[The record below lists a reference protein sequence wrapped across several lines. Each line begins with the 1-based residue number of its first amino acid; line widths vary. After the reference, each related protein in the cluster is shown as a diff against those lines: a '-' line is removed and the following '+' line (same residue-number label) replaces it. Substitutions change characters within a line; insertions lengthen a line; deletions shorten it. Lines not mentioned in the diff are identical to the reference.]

1 MSSPQTKLISR
12 KTENL
17 EDQKDFFLQL
27 SIIHEYVLFLREGEK
42 TNCSGLRGGN
52 MSPQPQTKL
61 IKRKVENQERRTNS
75 EVKRLPVLAHLNLT
89 QFISS
94 KNKRVLFCS

>member
-27 SIIHEYVLFLREGEK
+27 SISHEYVLFWREGEK
-42 TNCSGLRGGN
+42 TNCSGLRGGGN

-61 IKRKVENQERRTNS
+61 IKRKGESRKRGK
-75 EVKRLPVLAHLNLT
+75 VKLQIHSTESR
-89 QFISS
+89 
-94 KNKRVLFCS
+94 K